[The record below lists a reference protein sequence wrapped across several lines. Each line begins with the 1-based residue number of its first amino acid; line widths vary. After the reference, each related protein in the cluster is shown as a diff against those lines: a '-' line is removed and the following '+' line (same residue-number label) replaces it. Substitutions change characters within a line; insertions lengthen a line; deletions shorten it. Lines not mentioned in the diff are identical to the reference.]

1 MNNKKQNLKQNKEE
15 NIPYMGGEVKTATLD
30 NGAIVNQGLAIPK
43 RGAKIDKIRDGI
55 TVLKRFSL
63 DNTVIIEGK
72 EGVIVW
78 DTGGHMEAG
87 KRKYRALREIT
98 NKPVKA
104 IIYSHNHYTMG
115 AKAFIPEGENGKE
128 IQIIS
133 HPNVHKNITDT
144 AIELDPATTRNGA
157 MHFGSYLPSTGPDA
171 HFQSEA
177 EEGSKTGYIEP
188 TYSVQDGEEMDIDG
202 VEMQFFYTPSDT
214 YDSLTLWLPNYD
226 TVITNSIWNVFPN
239 MYTLRGQPY
248 RDPKDWIKG
257 IDIIRELNP
266 QYLIPEHGN
275 ARRTKEESYQLA
287 TNYRDGMAFIYSH
300 AVRGINKGLK
310 PDEIADSLELPEH
323 LANHPWLSESY
334 GELKH
339 HVKGIYS
346 GLIGWF
352 SLDAADINPVS
363 IPFRSERIAKGFGG
377 TNKIIDLSNQALE
390 DKEYAWAAELITH
403 VLNIDPDNK
412 KARQI
417 KANAL
422 RQLGYTTPASSSRGF
437 YLTQALAL
445 EGKVD
450 LNQTPQGLTGLGDD
464 GIEKLPV
471 DQMMKLLEFKIN
483 PVSAMNTDKVVAIIL
498 TDLKQSFGL
507 HVRKGVAEVSNY
519 KPKKFDITIELSS
532 ELWKGIVLGKIKI
545 EDAVSQ
551 EQINSSDIK
560 GTIPFFNLFDL

>member
-1 MNNKKQNLKQNKEE
+1 MTNKIQNQIKEE
-15 NIPYMGGEVKTATLD
+15 NSPYMGGEVKTATLA
-30 NGAIVNQGLAIPK
+30 NGAIVNEGLAFPK
-43 RGAKIDKIRDGI
+43 REPKIDEIRDGI
-55 TVLKRFSL
+55 TMLKRFSL

-87 KRKYRALREIT
+87 KRKYQALREIT

-115 AKAFIPEGENGKE
+115 AKAFVPEGEEGKE
-128 IQIIS
+128 IQVLS
-133 HPNVHKNITDT
+133 HPDVHKNRTNS
-144 AIELDPATTRNGA
+144 AIELDPAATRNGA

-171 HFQSEA
+171 HFGSGA
-177 EEGSKTGYIEP
+177 EGGSKAGYIEP
-188 TYSVQDGEEMDIDG
+188 TYGVQDGEKMNIDG

-248 RDPKDWIKG
+248 RDPKGWIKG

-287 TNYRDGMAFIYSH
+287 TNYRDGMAFIYAH

-310 PDEIADSLELPEH
+310 PDEIADSLEFPDH
-323 LANHPWLSESY
+323 LANHPWLKESY

-352 SLDAADINPVS
+352 TLDAADINPVS
-363 IPFRSERIAKGFGG
+363 IPFRSERIVNGFGG
-377 TNKIIDLSNQALE
+377 ANKIIDLSNKALD

-403 VLNIDPDNK
+403 VLNIDPDNQ

-422 RQLGYTTPASSSRGF
+422 RQMGYATPASSSRGF
-437 YLTQALAL
+437 YLTHALVL

-450 LNQTPQGLTGLGDD
+450 LNQTPHGLTGLGD

-471 DQMMKLLEFKIN
+471 EQLMKLLEYKID
-483 PVSAMNTDKVVAIIL
+483 PVSAKNIDKVMVITL
-498 TDLKQSFGL
+498 SDLKQDFGL
-507 HVRKGVAEVSNY
+507 HVRKGIAEVSNH
-519 KPKKFDITIELSS
+519 KPKKFDMTIELPS
-532 ELWKGIVLGKIKI
+532 EIWKEIALGKTKI
-545 EDAVSQ
+545 EDVVSQ
-551 EQINSSDIK
+551 DQIRSSDIK
-560 GTIPFFNLFDL
+560 ETIQFFNLFEM